1 MPTIGPPKAELIAPI
16 RQRASLDRPPPRPQ
30 GTLPLTH
37 RRWTQSSHPSNCHA
51 VTVRSN
57 LVFVPLELF
66 AMSLVAEMPVA
77 NGRKVV
83 DRCDRDLPR
92 EKSV

>member
-1 MPTIGPPKAELIAPI
+1 
-16 RQRASLDRPPPRPQ
+16 
-30 GTLPLTH
+30 
-37 RRWTQSSHPSNCHA
+37 

-66 AMSLVAEMPVA
+66 AMRLVAEMPVA

-83 DRCDRDLPR
+83 DRCDRDLPG